1 MSFPKLGKTEN
12 IPLADFPNLGKT
24 EKTPSAD
31 FPKLGKTEKPPSANF
46 PKPGKKEKP
55 PSANFPKLGKNNNP
69 NISNKKTMTMF
80 PNALQWL
87 SIALHGMDNATL
99 LSFVNNVDEKCQAE
113 NAAQMR
119 TTMGQFYTDFH
130 AGAVQYDQVFNPAR
144 KSLETEDLKNCD
156 DERDNSLGAY
166 HEAILGLQR
175 NPNDAKRQAARL
187 LNLNYDTYKPE
198 RNQEYMKETEL
209 INQMTTDIRSTAELL
224 AAIQLL
230 GLDDYLTDLEQ
241 KNQAFAQLVKSRT
254 ASTEGYQ
261 KGAVAEARTALEQKY
276 QLLRQMV
283 NVASIY
289 EGDEAYRPF
298 LLAVNAEV
306 EHYRQIL
313 ARKGVSSGDSGS
325 NGGSGTGEPTNGTNG
340 TNGDNGTNEPTN
352 PSDQNN
358 PTNPT
363 NPTNP
368 DNGGGNT
375 GGGGD
380 EPFDDGD

>member
-1 MSFPKLGKTEN
+1 MNS
-12 IPLADFPNLGKT
+12 
-24 EKTPSAD
+24 
-31 FPKLGKTEKPPSANF
+31 
-46 PKPGKKEKP
+46 
-55 PSANFPKLGKNNNP
+55 
-69 NISNKKTMTMF
+69 
-80 PNALQWL
+80 NALQWT
-87 SIALHGMDNATL
+87 SMHIGHMDNATL
-99 LSFVNNVDEKCQAE
+99 LSFMHNVDEKGLADS
-113 NAAQMR
+113 AAPMR
-119 TTMGQFYTDFH
+119 TNLAEFWTPFH
-130 AGAVQYDQVFNPAR
+130 QAYNLYDQVFNPAR
-144 KSLETEDLKNCD
+144 KSLETEDLKNRD

-209 INQMTTDIRSTAELL
+209 INQMTTDIRSSAELL

-241 KNQAFAQLVKSRT
+241 KNQAFSDLMKSRT
-254 ASTEGYQ
+254 ATTEGYQ

-306 EHYRQIL
+306 EHYRLIL

-325 NGGSGTGEPTNGTNG
+325 NGGSGTGEPTNGTDGTNG
-340 TNGDNGTNEPTN
+340 TNGTN
-352 PSDQNN
+352 D

-368 DNGGGNT
+368 DNGGGN
-375 GGGGD
+375 D